1 MPNTPSAFVSEDSE
15 ACFKHFSPLVA
26 TTPESAFERYTADP
40 EIVRVNLV
48 RGVDAVRPH
57 LDHVAKALP
66 LVPTAE
72 LLELPSLALALGFAA
87 NRVFTPASRFE
98 IRARQDSLRPM
109 RSMTLLYLE
118 VAADLGLVPKDRI
131 KNIRADRGPVD
142 EARDGVAIVACF
154 HDHAKELLNKHPFTV
169 EALATLAED
178 GNWLLKQL
186 LPSGATAEKGATSVD
201 TLARDRLWTE
211 VVRRYDLLYQAGVV
225 IWGRRG
231 VDAHIPALQSRVV
244 AAPAAAPE
252 KGAAEAEAKEK
263 KPV

>member
-1 MPNTPSAFVSEDSE
+1 MPTTPAAFVSEDSE

-26 TTPESAFERYTADP
+26 ATPEDALERYTADP

-57 LDHVAKALP
+57 LDHIAKALP
-66 LVPTAE
+66 LVPTAD

-87 NRVFTPASRFE
+87 NRVSTPASRFE

-118 VAADLGLVPKDRI
+118 VAADLGLVPKDRV
-131 KNIRADRGPVD
+131 KNIRAERGPID

-154 HDHAKELLNKHPFTV
+154 HDNAKHLVNKHPFTN
-169 EALATLAED
+169 EALAKLAED

-186 LPSGATAEKGATSVD
+186 LPTGATAEKGATSPD
-201 TLARDRLWTE
+201 TLVRDQLWTE
-211 VVRRYDLLYQAGVV
+211 VVRRYDLLYQAGMAV
-225 IWGRRG
+225 WGRRG

-244 AAPAAAPE
+244 TAPAAAPG
-252 KGAAEAEAKEK
+252 KGEAEEKVEEK